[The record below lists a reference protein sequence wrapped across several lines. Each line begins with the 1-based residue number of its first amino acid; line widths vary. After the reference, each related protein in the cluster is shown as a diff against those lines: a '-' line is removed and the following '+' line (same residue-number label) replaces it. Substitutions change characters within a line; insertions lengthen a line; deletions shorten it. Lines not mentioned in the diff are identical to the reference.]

1 MATTVLNQ
9 AATVLS
15 EAGILLSDLFT
26 QVLPTALFWIT
37 CFIVVAT
44 ISFKT
49 PNVCYRVV
57 TQNFRQ
63 RISFEHQFERNRFMS
78 ASVAYVIVNMIAFI
92 MFCSIKLDRSDGPG
106 PGIVGLSCILAMI
119 VVHICVVGVVAIG
132 CRFRTLWQSFSS
144 AILTDFRPFKTEQD
158 RKMAEDLGS
167 KKRASKVE
175 ERTCINDSEDTT
187 DDWQPVS
194 SDADTESSFLKR
206 IDEHHAE
213 INRSLAGGRQR
224 RQERT
229 ADYYGQRRQGTVQ
242 QRG

>member
-9 AATVLS
+9 AATVLG

-37 CFIVVAT
+37 CSIVVAT

-49 PNVCYRVV
+49 PN
-57 TQNFRQ
+57 NFRQ

-106 PGIVGLSCILAMI
+106 PGIVGLSYMLAMI

-132 CRFRTLWQSFSS
+132 CRFRRVWKSFSS
-144 AILTDFRPFKTEQD
+144 AILTDFRPSKTERD
-158 RKMAEDLGS
+158 IKRAEDLGS
-167 KKRASKVE
+167 EKVVSKVE
-175 ERTCINDSEDTT
+175 ERAYIDDSGDTMN
-187 DDWQPVS
+187 DWQPVS
-194 SDADTESSFLKR
+194 SDVDTESSFLKR
-206 IDEHHAE
+206 IDEHHAK
-213 INRSLAGGRQR
+213 NKRSLAAVRQR
-224 RQERT
+224 QQERT
-229 ADYYGQRRQGTVQ
+229 AD
-242 QRG
+242 